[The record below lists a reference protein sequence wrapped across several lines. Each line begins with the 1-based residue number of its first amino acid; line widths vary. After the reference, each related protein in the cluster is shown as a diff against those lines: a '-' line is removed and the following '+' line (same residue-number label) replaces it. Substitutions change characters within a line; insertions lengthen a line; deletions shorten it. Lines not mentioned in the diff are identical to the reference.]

1 MLGRKKAGDFS
12 KGVRFTVGDF
22 VKSSAGRI
30 DLKVVAGAGCM
41 DMVIAEPIV
50 NRLGLALTGFYDCF
64 AWRRVQLIG
73 NAECSYLA
81 SLGEAES
88 EKRFKGLLERKARL
102 FVFTG
107 GHHAKPS
114 IKRLAEKSGA
124 VIMET
129 PLTTRVFSRLATFV
143 LERLG
148 APRVQLY
155 GTMVEVFG
163 VGVLFEGDAGLG
175 KSETALGLIKRGSSL
190 IADDVTL
197 IRKDVANNIL
207 YGRASKATEGFIEI
221 RGIGIMKISRVFGVN
236 AVAGERQL
244 KLVVTFKRLGDVVA
258 DIDRVGLRDVKRNI
272 LGVELPNIIVPV
284 SEGRDLVNLVETAVQ
299 QQKLISS
306 GYDPVD
312 ELSEHLRKRADAPLE
327 DKKRRIKN
335 GR

>member
-1 MLGRKKAGDFS
+1 MSARKATGAFA

-22 VKSSAGRI
+22 VESASGRI
-30 DLKVVAGAGCM
+30 ALKVVAGAGHM
-41 DMVIAEPIV
+41 DRYISEPIV

-81 SLGEAES
+81 SLGEAEA
-88 EKRFKGLLERKARL
+88 ENRFKGLLERKARF

-107 GHHAKPS
+107 GHRAKPS
-114 IKRLAEKSGA
+114 IKRLAEESGA
-124 VIMET
+124 VVMET

-143 LERLG
+143 LERLA
-148 APRVQLY
+148 APRIQVY

-163 VGVLFEGDAGLG
+163 MGVLFEGDPGLG

-190 IADDVTL
+190 IADDVTR

-207 YGRASKATEGFIEI
+207 YGSASKATEGFIEI
-221 RGIGIMKISRVFGVN
+221 RGIGIMKIAPMFGVN

-244 KLVVTFKRLGDVVA
+244 KLVITFKRLGDVVA

-272 LGVELPNIIVPV
+272 LGVELPNIVVPV

-312 ELSEHLRKRADAPLE
+312 ELSEHLRKRADAPGGGE
-327 DKKRRIKN
+327 NRRIKN